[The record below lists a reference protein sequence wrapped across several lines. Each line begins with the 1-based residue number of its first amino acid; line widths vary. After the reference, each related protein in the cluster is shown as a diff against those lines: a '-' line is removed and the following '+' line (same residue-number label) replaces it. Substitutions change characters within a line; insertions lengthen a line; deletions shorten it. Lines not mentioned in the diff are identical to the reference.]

1 MLGVVLK
8 RALRA
13 RSFHAFDARHE
24 EVSLGVVALD
34 SLRSMGA
41 VTQHKAKH
49 YLSFFF
55 FFLQVLSCSYI
66 HLSAECASRES
77 LLIYRRI
84 KGISSLSP
92 YTN

>member
-49 YLSFFF
+49 YLLGL

-66 HLSAECASRES
+66 HLSAECAS
-77 LLIYRRI
+77 
-84 KGISSLSP
+84 
-92 YTN
+92 

>member
-55 FFLQVLSCSYI
+55 FFCRYFPAVTYI
-66 HLSAECASRES
+66 FQQNVQAENH
-77 LLIYRRI
+77 
-84 KGISSLSP
+84 SSF
-92 YTN
+92 TEG

>member
-13 RSFHAFDARHE
+13 RSFHAFDVRHE
-24 EVSLGVVALD
+24 EVSLGGGSGQSQEHGSCHSAQGKTL
-34 SLRSMGA
+34 SL
-41 VTQHKAKH
+41 
-49 YLSFFF
+49 FFF